1 MNDHQLGAAL
11 RQQVLSDLQHGRGA
25 EGRRLQA
32 LAGDLCGEEQIK
44 LLPALRHLVLSAAF
58 TSAASQSPPLS
69 GSRLLPRLMQELEE
83 VFNPAICTRMER
95 VVEGLLDLPPREAP
109 DPPTAT
115 MPMPSTES
123 RSPAAR
129 RPARSVPVKPVVKTM
144 PAPVTPSVQV
154 PASRGGG
161 SHALLGVLAFLTGG
175 LAVALVGAVMLLQQ
189 PPRSNLE
196 SPSTPRPSP
205 APAVTT
211 AKPVTPPREPSLPEP
226 EPTTPPQPP
235 AANTDQAIASVQG
248 LYAALSGKAYNQAR
262 QFFGGAAADQFDP
275 AFFNQFERVSV
286 SDLRETGQEGS
297 SVTLE
302 GVVTFAYP
310 DGSVQSESR
319 RFTVDTASTPALII
333 ASDFG
338 GVIKAR

>member
-11 RQQVLSDLQHGRGA
+11 RQQVLSDLQRGRGA

-32 LAGDLCGEEQIK
+32 VAGDLCGEEQIK

-58 TSAASQSPPLS
+58 ASAASQTPPLS

-83 VFNPAICTRMER
+83 VFNPAICRRMES
-95 VVEGLLDLPPREAP
+95 VVGGLLDLPPKDAP
-109 DPPTAT
+109 AVAIPMANAVARVPAT
-115 MPMPSTES
+115 
-123 RSPAAR
+123 R
-129 RPARSVPVKPVVKTM
+129 RPGRSASVKPV
-144 PAPVTPSVQV
+144 PA

-161 SHALLGVLAFLTGG
+161 NNALLGFLAFLTGG
-175 LAVALVGAVMLLQQ
+175 LAVALVGAVLLLQQ
-189 PPRSNLE
+189 SPQSNVE
-196 SPSTPRPSP
+196 SPSTPRPRSE
-205 APAVTT
+205 PAVTA
-211 AKPVTPPREPSLPEP
+211 AKPSTPPQEPSLPEP
-226 EPTTPPQPP
+226 QPLTPPQPP

-248 LYAALSGKAYNQAR
+248 LYAALSSKAYDQAR
-262 QFFGGAAADQFDP
+262 RFFGGAAADQFDP

-286 SDLRETGQEGS
+286 ADLRETSQEGS

-302 GVVTFAYP
+302 GLVTFVYP

-319 RFTVDTASTPALII
+319 RFTLDTSSTPALIT